1 MSYLGSRQHEVN
13 AARASSMEALRA
25 FSQRQFA
32 RDAEAAEARAARG
45 LVSVSTS
52 GFALLPTAL
61 RWAEQCITID
71 RAQARVTRLRKAIG
85 VGAKCLMNLV
95 EAPPT
100 NNVMVTLTYADKK
113 DGGTGQTLWKPR
125 HVSDYIR
132 KVREWFKDRC
142 PGQRLRY
149 VWVAEIQDG
158 SKRADGIG
166 RGVLHYHCIFFL
178 PDGVSMP
185 YADRRRK
192 VKGTYQAPWW
202 PHGAS
207 NTKKATKP
215 IGYLMKYASKLESK
229 SIGGFPRGARIS
241 GVGGLD
247 QAGAAFKRWV
257 LWPAYVQGNASVAD
271 RFRPAEGGGY
281 LNAETGEFLAS
292 EFAPTGGGFQSFIRV
307 RTTPRRIDAA
317 GPFSW
322 LPEHTNTADAGPAAY
337 LY

>member
-113 DGGTGQTLWKPR
+113 DGGTGQTLW
-125 HVSDYIR
+125 
-132 KVREWFKDRC
+132 
-142 PGQRLRY
+142 
-149 VWVAEIQDG
+149 
-158 SKRADGIG
+158 
-166 RGVLHYHCIFFL
+166 
-178 PDGVSMP
+178 
-185 YADRRRK
+185 
-192 VKGTYQAPWW
+192 
-202 PHGAS
+202 
-207 NTKKATKP
+207 
-215 IGYLMKYASKLESK
+215 
-229 SIGGFPRGARIS
+229 
-241 GVGGLD
+241 
-247 QAGAAFKRWV
+247 
-257 LWPAYVQGNASVAD
+257 
-271 RFRPAEGGGY
+271 
-281 LNAETGEFLAS
+281 
-292 EFAPTGGGFQSFIRV
+292 
-307 RTTPRRIDAA
+307 
-317 GPFSW
+317 
-322 LPEHTNTADAGPAAY
+322 
-337 LY
+337 